1 MECDSRHCHFC
12 CQRYENK
19 MVCLWAVLCVCVWCA
34 CVCDCVRQNSLRSTY
49 TTPTWNA
56 ILALENI
63 RCIWVRRDNIHEPI
77 KWSALSRQMPRSLVS
92 TMYNTVP
99 HIAQCSTVRDMKH
112 KYTEVNK
119 YYLYV
124 SLCIIQQ
131 WKKKNDERNKKCR
144 HKNNEMRSA
153 SSWSTHTAYFFFS
166 CYSRLSCCCWW
177 MHGTRTTVMT
187 FFSVRMQGMSLA
199 LEHTHTRETIY
210 WWQYCLSND
219 VSSREDSSSTTICVR
234 DFNDDFTRMP
244 SENDFQYAWSWSTHT
259 HTVSWIR

>member
-63 RCIWVRRDNIHEPI
+63 RCIWVSRDNIHEPI

-131 WKKKNDERNKKCR
+131 WKKKTMNETKKGDI
-144 HKNNEMRSA
+144 KTTKWDQQVAEA
-153 SSWSTHTAYFFFS
+153 HTQHIFFS
-166 CYSRLSCCCWW
+166 LVIRVYLAAAGECMAHGLPWW
-177 MHGTRTTVMT
+177 PS
-187 FFSVRMQGMSLA
+187 SVCACRACRWHL
-199 LEHTHTRETIY
+199 
-210 WWQYCLSND
+210 N
-219 VSSREDSSSTTICVR
+219 
-234 DFNDDFTRMP
+234 
-244 SENDFQYAWSWSTHT
+244 THT
-259 HTVSWIR
+259 HEKQFIDDNIVCLMMSVRGKIQALLLFVFEILMMISLECPLKMIFNMHDPDQYTHTQLVG